1 VPIINRIA
9 ALHEEVT
16 AWRRD
21 FHRHPELGFD
31 LPRTASVVAEKLRAF
46 GCDDVVTGI
55 GRSGVVG
62 IIRGRSDRS
71 GRVIGLRSDM
81 DALPI
86 HETSG
91 AAHAST
97 VAGRMHACGHDGH
110 MAMLLG
116 AAQYLAETRNFD
128 GTVAL
133 IFQPDEEGGHGARA
147 MVADGLMER
156 FGVQEVY
163 GMHNSQD
170 PVGSIQ
176 VITGA
181 ASAAV
186 DWIDIRIEGK
196 GGHAA
201 KPHIAVDT
209 LLVAAQTVIA
219 VQSIASRSI
228 DPLAAVVVSLCS
240 VETGAANNVIPHA
253 AVLKGTVRT
262 LSRAVQDQVEA
273 RLNAVVSGT
282 ATAYGATATVA
293 YERACPSVLNTA
305 AESAAAALAA
315 ASVVGEPGV
324 WRDVPPPMGGEDFA
338 FMLEERPGCM
348 VGIGQGGE
356 FGLHHPSYDF
366 NDEILPIGMSYW
378 ARLVETRMPA

>member
-1 VPIINRIA
+1 MPIVNRIA
-9 ALHEEVT
+9 ALHEEAT

-21 FHRHPELGFD
+21 FHRRPELNFD
-31 LPRTASVVAEKLRAF
+31 LPRTAALVAERLRAF
-46 GCDDVVTGI
+46 GCDEVITGI

-62 IIRGRSDRS
+62 VIRGARTSS

-91 AAHAST
+91 VPHASA
-97 VAGRMHACGHDGH
+97 VPGRMHACGHDGH

-116 AAQYLAETRNFD
+116 AGKYLAETRNFD
-128 GTVAL
+128 GTAVL

-147 MVADGLMER
+147 MVADALMER
-156 FGVQEVY
+156 FGIDEVY

-170 PVGSIQ
+170 PVGTIQ

-186 DWIDIRIEGK
+186 DWIDIRVEGK

-201 KPHIAVDT
+201 KPHVAVDT
-209 LLVAAQTVIA
+209 VLVAAQIVIA
-219 VQSIASRSI
+219 AQSVVARAV
-228 DPLAAVVVSLCS
+228 DPLGSAVLSLCA
-240 VETGAANNVIPHA
+240 VESGAADNVIPHT
-253 AVLKGTVRT
+253 AVLRGTVRT
-262 LSRAVQDQVEA
+262 LSRQVQDLVERRLRQVVEA
-273 RLNAVVSGT
+273 T
-282 ATAYGATATVA
+282 AAAYGATATLT
-293 YERACPSVLNTA
+293 YDRACPSVVNTP
-305 AESAAAALAA
+305 AESAAAAVAA
-315 ASVVGEPGV
+315 AAVLGEGGV
-324 WRDVPPPMGGEDFA
+324 QRDVEPPMGGEDFA

-348 VGIGQGGE
+348 IGIGQGGA

-378 ARLVETRMPA
+378 AKLVETRLPA

>member
-1 VPIINRIA
+1 MPIVNRIA
-9 ALHEEVT
+9 ALHEEAT

-21 FHRHPELGFD
+21 FHRPPELNFD
-31 LPRTASVVAEKLRAF
+31 LPRTAALLAERLRSF
-46 GCDDVVTGI
+46 GCDEVITGI

-62 IIRGRSDRS
+62 VIRGARTTS

-86 HETSG
+86 HETSDVP
-91 AAHAST
+91 HAST
-97 VAGRMHACGHDGH
+97 VPGRMHACGHDGH

-116 AAQYLAETRNFD
+116 AGKYLAETRNFD
-128 GTVAL
+128 GTAVL

-147 MVADGLMER
+147 MVADLLMER
-156 FGVQEVY
+156 FGIHEVY

-170 PVGSIQ
+170 PVGTIQ

-186 DWIDIRIEGK
+186 DWIRILVEGK

-201 KPHIAVDT
+201 KPHLAVDT
-209 LLVAAQTVIA
+209 VLVAAQIVIA
-219 VQSIASRSI
+219 AQAVVSRAV
-228 DPLAAVVVSLCS
+228 DPLGSAVLSLCA
-240 VETGAANNVIPHA
+240 VESGAANNVIPQT
-253 AVLKGTVRT
+253 AVLRGTVRT
-262 LSRAVQDQVEA
+262 LSREVQDLVESRLRQVVEA
-273 RLNAVVSGT
+273 T
-282 ATAYGATATVA
+282 ASAYGATATLT
-293 YERACPSVLNTA
+293 YDRACPSVMNTPA
-305 AESAAAALAA
+305 ASAAAAAA
-315 ASVVGEPGV
+315 ATAVLGEGGV
-324 WRDVPPPMGGEDFA
+324 QRDVEPPMGGEDFA

-348 VGIGQGGE
+348 IGIGQGGA

-378 ARLVETRMPA
+378 AKLVETRLPA